1 MSRLAFVDE
10 FFHANKQQLYSL
22 EDRVQDI
29 VAEQERTKRYEAQLE
44 EEFGPFVPHAETK
57 PVPFDPSL
65 LEGVEEDFGF

>member
-1 MSRLAFVDE
+1 MSRLVFVDE
-10 FFHANKQQLYSL
+10 FFHANKQRLYSL

-29 VAEQERTKRYEAQLE
+29 VAEQERMKRYEAQLE

>member
-1 MSRLAFVDE
+1 MSRLVFVDE

-29 VAEQERTKRYEAQLE
+29 VAEQERTKRYEAELE
-44 EEFGPFVPHAETK
+44 EEFGPFVPHAEAK
-57 PVPFDPSL
+57 LVPFNSSL